1 MTLRE
6 LLKKSEARRPAGD
19 EYTSPGPDFREPA
32 SGVSGAEDYT
42 WPDPGLE
49 WNEGTAA
56 EKPVST
62 ARPARILFRRFAV
75 IAAAVLAVV
84 ITTDAMGRDLLREDP
99 LSDSPFYVPSHE
111 VMDPEGPAPTIPVT
125 EIPLTEPA
133 LTEPSVTEPAG
144 NESDTAEAPATEEP
158 ATEPPTTEPATE
170 PPTTEP
176 TTEPPTTESPTTEP
190 PATEPVYDDEF
201 PVLINLWPN
210 GYSSSLWTNTYE
222 YPNDYLEAPVDE
234 DKNIYLEPGAEYL
247 IMGNEEEGTL
257 PIHVG
262 VNRTEEFP
270 DIADLSGR
278 GAHYDPDT
286 NTLTLT
292 DFDGGDL
299 ALEANLMG
307 NNFTIELHGA
317 NRLSR
322 IRIWGWYFGGSLTI
336 TGDGSLAV
344 NDTQTSGVGLYME
357 SEFSPSCLMIGRD
370 VTVDIYGSPDVEN
383 SAALYIYATTMEGGI
398 FALQPQEMEGGT
410 LTVLQQAELSYG
422 TTYVYG
428 VMTDEAGTE
437 HSLHVRFA
445 PKAP

>member
-1 MTLRE
+1 MTLRD
-6 LLKKSEARRPAGD
+6 LLRKSGTRRPAGD
-19 EYTSPGPDFREPA
+19 EYTSPGPDFREPD
-32 SGVSGAEDYT
+32 SGVSDAEDFT
-42 WPDPGLE
+42 RPDPGLE

-56 EKPVST
+56 EKPVSA
-62 ARPARILFRRFAV
+62 ARPARTLFRRFAM

-99 LSDSPFYVPSHE
+99 LSDSPFYVSSHE

-133 LTEPSVTEPAG
+133 ATEPSETAP
-144 NESDTAEAPATEEP
+144 DTAEASAATEAPTTEPPATEAP
-158 ATEPPTTEPATE
+158 ATEPPTTEPPATE
-170 PPTTEP
+170 P
-176 TTEPPTTESPTTEP
+176 PTTEP

-201 PVLINLWPN
+201 PILINPWPN
-210 GYSSSLWTNTYE
+210 GYSSSRWTNTYE
-222 YPNDYLEAPVDE
+222 YPNDYLETPVDE
-234 DKNIYLEPGAEYL
+234 DKNVYLEPGAEYL

-270 DIADLSGR
+270 DVVDLSSR

-307 NNFTIELHGA
+307 NGFTIELHGA

-370 VTVDIYGSPDVEN
+370 VTVDIYGSPDIEN
-383 SAALYIYATTMEGGI
+383 SAALYIYATTFEGGI
-398 FALQPQEMEGGT
+398 YALQPQQMEGGT

-428 VMTDEAGTE
+428 VMTDEEGTV
-437 HSLHVRFA
+437 HSLHVTFSPAA
-445 PKAP
+445 P